1 MTRRTSLLLL
11 SFCLLG
17 LAASSASAYV
27 HYKLL
32 HDPSYASFC
41 DISATWSCATVYESR
56 YGAFRGVPVAV
67 GGVIWFAVATLLA
80 AGAVPPHVAP
90 RADERAQGCDGR
102 GDRRP

>member
-32 HDPSYASFC
+32 HDPGYASFC
-41 DISATWSCATVYESR
+41 DINATWSCATVYEIT
-56 YGAFRGVPVAV
+56 A
-67 GGVIWFAVATLLA
+67 
-80 AGAVPPHVAP
+80 
-90 RADERAQGCDGR
+90 
-102 GDRRP
+102 